1 MTACFRGV
9 RAVDGQIAPDS
20 DSGNRRRRTRPHP
33 EWNHLQAKLF
43 LDSGIQKYLRTR
55 PPARLGHKHKQDDGG
70 GGGGKH
76 VVENSTRGNHQ
87 LVIMMMPRLATVRN
101 LSNLSSRWI
110 HQIKRVWDDD
120 KSLQVQWGCSS
131 LIRRINRDLN
141 QAGHIEFPA

>member
-9 RAVDGQIAPDS
+9 RAADGQIAPDS
-20 DSGNRRRRTRPHP
+20 DAGNRRRTRPHP
-33 EWNHLQAKLF
+33 QWNHLQPELF
-43 LDSGIQKYLRTR
+43 LDSRVSEIHSH
-55 PPARLGHKHKQDDGG
+55 PPYSGHKHKQDDGG
-70 GGGGKH
+70 GKKH
-76 VVENSTRGNHQ
+76 VVENYTRGNHQ

-131 LIRRINRDLN
+131 LIRGINRDLN
-141 QAGHIEFPA
+141 QAGHTEFRA

>member
-20 DSGNRRRRTRPHP
+20 DSGNRRRTRPHP

-43 LDSGIQKYLRTR
+43 LDSGIQKYLPTR
-55 PPARLGHKHKQDDGG
+55 PPALATNTNRMTEGEK
-70 GGGGKH
+70 KH

-131 LIRRINRDLN
+131 LIRGINRDLN